1 MQDVMGKVNREVE
14 DWKNM
19 SSMSKTER
27 RLILRYT
34 SRISANQEIEIPMKR
49 QVKDMN
55 RHHRKLKT

>member
-14 DWKNM
+14 ERKNM

-34 SRISANQEIEIPMKR
+34 SRISANQEIEIPTKR
-49 QVKDMN
+49 
-55 RHHRKLKT
+55 